1 MAKRGQKRET
11 ERPSLMALEPR
22 YMYDAAGIAA
32 LDEFKNLI
40 YENGASKIDALQSS
54 ADANPAERDAAGT
67 FGASDP
73 LAFPVFKEPAGGELR
88 EEFSANY
95 KAATLQDI
103 PTGPSGRSTYALSG
117 AFSLPFLQGN
127 PIGYLWTA
135 PTEEGGMTS
144 LDTREYFKTLNEE
157 LAAGSVPQTEAERL
171 VDALIWQ
178 EDASAEMAE
187 RMESFENEKTNLDD
201 IVDIVSELMPVAQKQ
216 GDAMANALENI
227 DLNATDEYLETA
239 DPAAFDEEL
248 NRLEVDVRTMTK
260 DVLTDKA
267 LEEADAEFA
276 AMEDAVRD
284 EFAAMDAAET
294 QAELDASENVYSYD
308 MDDFLLYSDFDELV
322 WNQWVNDMRD
332 MGTMLDAGDDAL
344 AKWMEENA
352 DLPEF
357 APPLDN
363 EGDSAQIQNKVS
375 EFGDGISD
383 LLQRLEKTLQNIAKD
398 RK

>member
-1 MAKRGQKRET
+1 
-11 ERPSLMALEPR
+11 
-22 YMYDAAGIAA
+22 
-32 LDEFKNLI
+32 
-40 YENGASKIDALQSS
+40 
-54 ADANPAERDAAGT
+54 
-67 FGASDP
+67 
-73 LAFPVFKEPAGGELR
+73 
-88 EEFSANY
+88 
-95 KAATLQDI
+95 
-103 PTGPSGRSTYALSG
+103 
-117 AFSLPFLQGN
+117 
-127 PIGYLWTA
+127 
-135 PTEEGGMTS
+135 MTS
-144 LDTREYFKTLNEE
+144 LDTREYFKTLNKE